1 MKINKMISAS
11 SIGKTVYCPHAHYLS
26 TKHKV
31 GKNTQSNFNY
41 GDKKHLQV
49 SDVAEKQDKRCFV
62 ASYAIGENHHVTQE
76 LRDYRDAKLLTN
88 NIGASLVFL
97 YYKLSPVLIRML
109 GNSTRVKAFAGTL
122 VRLFHRCFVAKGNI

>member
-1 MKINKMISAS
+1 MKTNKMISAS

-31 GKNTQSNFNY
+31 GVHTQSRLNY
-41 GDKKHLQV
+41 GDNKHLHV
-49 SDVAEKQDKRCFV
+49 GKIAEKQDKRCFV
-62 ASYAIGENHHVTQE
+62 ASYAIGENHQVTQE

-88 NIGASLVFL
+88 NIGKFLVFL

-122 VRLFHRCFVAKGNI
+122 VRLFHSLFVAKRNI